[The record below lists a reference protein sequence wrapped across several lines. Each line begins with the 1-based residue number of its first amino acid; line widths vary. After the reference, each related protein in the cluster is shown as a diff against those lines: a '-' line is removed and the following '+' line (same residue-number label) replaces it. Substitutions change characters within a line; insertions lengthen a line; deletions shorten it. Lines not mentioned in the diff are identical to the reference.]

1 MEREDI
7 PNTDAELEAMIVPT
21 LWTARDDAI
30 VAQAELDDAM
40 GLGSVS
46 ELPD

>member
-1 MEREDI
+1 MEYEDI
-7 PNTDAELEAMIVPT
+7 PNTDAELEAMIIPT
-21 LWTARDDAI
+21 KFTARDYAI
-30 VAQAELDDAM
+30 IAQAELDDAM

>member
-7 PNTDAELEAMIVPT
+7 PNTDAELAAIVVPT
-21 LWTARDDAI
+21 KWTARDDAI
-30 VAQAELDDAM
+30 VAQAELDNAM